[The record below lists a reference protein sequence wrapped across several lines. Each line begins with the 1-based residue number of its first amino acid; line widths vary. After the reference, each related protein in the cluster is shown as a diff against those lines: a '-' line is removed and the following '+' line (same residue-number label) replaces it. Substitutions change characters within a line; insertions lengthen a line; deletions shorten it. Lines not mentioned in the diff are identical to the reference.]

1 MDKGS
6 NNSTDNKKDNTGT
19 VQIIVSIITGVVAIV
34 VALIGLAGVLA
45 PLKANSTP
53 AAPTAISIST
63 DTTVPTFT
71 LQPDT
76 PIPSPFFTEVYTPT
90 LSPTETF
97 TPISS
102 PTLTFTPN
110 SGLPIGMQVKVTAD
124 PSRGRPPL
132 TVRLDAR
139 DSYLRAPNGDIFEC
153 RNGACKY
160 TWYLTVTGG
169 QPEEL
174 DSKSGFIQLTF
185 DRRGTY
191 YINVYVCHGSDN
203 PTCNS
208 GGAIVI
214 VE

>member
-1 MDKGS
+1 MGNKNDKKEKS
-6 NNSTDNKKDNTGT
+6 AKQKKIDAT
-19 VQIIVSIITGVVAIV
+19 II
-34 VALIGLAGVLA
+34 VALIGAITTIIVALISR
-45 PLKANSTP
+45 PPSS
-53 AAPTAISIST
+53 PTATPVSPSPLPPT
-63 DTTVPTFT
+63 NTTQPETVTPSPTFT
-71 LQPDT
+71 EA
-76 PIPSPFFTEVYTPT
+76 F
-90 LSPTETF
+90 
-97 TPISS
+97 
-102 PTLTFTPN
+102 TLTFTPTESLTPTFTFTPN
-110 SGLPIGMQVKVTAD
+110 SDLPIGMQVKVTAD